1 MTRHH
6 MSCGVVKHGRGEV
19 HCICPGRE
27 AKIHAAAVRGCV
39 GTGDG
44 CGRWTWNIRAQ
55 DTYLGPDVVDG
66 VCGFSYMHNGR
77 ILHIVPVDP
86 AHRCTADEALLE
98 VRRG

>member
-1 MTRHH
+1 MELSSKHH
-6 MSCGVVKHGRGEV
+6 MSCGVAKYGRGEV

-44 CGRWTWNIRAQ
+44 RVW
-55 DTYLGPDVVDG
+55 DG
-66 VCGFSYMHNGR
+66 WCNYVRVGGVYVFKYMHNGR
-77 ILHIVPVDP
+77 ILHIVPADP
-86 AHRCTADEALLE
+86 AQRCTADEALPE